1 MKIHDGAVA
10 LPDSNGEWKARFS
23 SLCWDQREQKKIE
36 GETEMESDFS
46 NCLGRPL
53 PKTSPCKTLDNL
65 MRKTREKLNKRTEKQ
80 TEERINYFYAS

>member
-23 SLCWDQREQKKIE
+23 SLCWDRREQKKIE

-46 NCLGRPL
+46 NCLGRPPSENL
-53 PKTSPCKTLDNL
+53 PVQNV
-65 MRKTREKLNKRTEKQ
+65 R
-80 TEERINYFYAS
+80 